1 MSLIDPAPDTVA
13 TIDALSDAARSQPES
28 FAAMDALWRAV
39 YALPHWSFIARGPDD
54 APSPFIGQLPNGPM
68 VFAFTTR
75 QRAHDGALAVGLDE
89 EAASRVLSVP
99 LPGAVEWLAGFAQ
112 QGVAGVV
119 FDMPALGYMAPLQ
132 NLLPMQA
139 HMASTS
145 PA

>member
-1 MSLIDPAPDTVA
+1 MSLIDPTSETVA
-13 TIDALSDAARSQPES
+13 TLDALSDAARAQPDS

-39 YALPHWSFIARGPDD
+39 FALPHWSFIARGPDD

-75 QRAHDGALAVGLDE
+75 QRAHDGALANGLDE

-99 LPGAVEWLAGFAQ
+99 LPGAVAWLAEFAQ
-112 QGVAGVV
+112 QGVTGVV
-119 FDMPALGYMAPLQ
+119 FDLPGQGYTAPLR
-132 NLLPMQA
+132 NLIPMQT
-139 HMASTS
+139 HIASTP

>member
-1 MSLIDPAPDTVA
+1 MSLIDPTRETVA
-13 TIDALSDAARSQPES
+13 SIDALSDTARSQPDS
-28 FAAMDALWRAV
+28 FAAIDALWRAV

-68 VFAFTTR
+68 VFAFTSR
-75 QRAHDGALAVGLDE
+75 QRAHEGALANGLDE

-99 LPGAVEWLAGFAQ
+99 LPGAVEWLAAFGQ

-119 FDMPALGYMAPLQ
+119 FDMPAQGYTAPLH

-139 HMASTS
+139 HIASTP

>member
-1 MSLIDPAPDTVA
+1 MSLTDPTSETVSA
-13 TIDALSDAARSQPES
+13 IDALSDTARSQPES

-54 APSPFIGQLPNGPM
+54 APSPFIGQLANGPM

-75 QRAHDGALAVGLDE
+75 QRAHDGALAAGLDE

-99 LPGAVEWLAGFAQ
+99 LPGAVEWLAAFAQ
-112 QGVAGVV
+112 QGVVGVV
-119 FDMPALGYMAPLQ
+119 FDMPARGYMAPLQ
-132 NLLPMQA
+132 NLLPMQSHIA
-139 HMASTS
+139 NTP

>member
-1 MSLIDPAPDTVA
+1 MSLIDPTPETVA
-13 TIDALSDAARSQPES
+13 TLDALSDAARAQPTS

-54 APSPFIGQLPNGPM
+54 APSPFIGQLANGPM

-75 QRAHDGALAVGLDE
+75 QRAHDGALANGLDE

-112 QGVAGVV
+112 QGVVGVV
-119 FDMPALGYMAPLQ
+119 FDMPAQGYTAPLQ
-132 NLLPMQA
+132 NFLPMQA
-139 HMASTS
+139 HIASAP